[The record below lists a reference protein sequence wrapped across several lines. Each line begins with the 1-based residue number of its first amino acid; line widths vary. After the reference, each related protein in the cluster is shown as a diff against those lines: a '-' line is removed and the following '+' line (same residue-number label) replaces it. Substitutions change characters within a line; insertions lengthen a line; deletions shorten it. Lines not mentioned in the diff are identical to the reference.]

1 MVALEKKLTKYI
13 NDKNDGLETEL
24 QAKIEDIR
32 TQNGEDLNNK
42 FKIIVVPL
50 IVLCVLSGLAL
61 VGCIHGLYSYEVDLV
76 SVRFS
81 HSVDA

>member
-42 FKIIVVPL
+42 FKKLLEGMI
-50 IVLCVLSGLAL
+50 
-61 VGCIHGLYSYEVDLV
+61 DLE
-76 SVRFS
+76 
-81 HSVDA
+81 